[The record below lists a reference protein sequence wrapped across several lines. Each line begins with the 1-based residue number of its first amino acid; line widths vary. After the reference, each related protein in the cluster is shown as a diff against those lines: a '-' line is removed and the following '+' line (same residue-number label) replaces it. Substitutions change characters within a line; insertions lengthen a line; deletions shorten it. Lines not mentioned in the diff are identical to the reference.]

1 MVAPVN
7 TAATSKRRTQRVRN
21 GKILTYRRVGE
32 MADSGPD
39 DQEDDVEG
47 LETSQP
53 AAGSASGSKPETPK
67 KPAEPQPY
75 PASQPASTPVLSTW
89 LYTTESNLGE
99 SWPAVDLVHELQNY
113 MSSYVVK
120 RPKGETPDAVKIRIS
135 DTLATIADKLR
146 GQIEFKSNVGMRPF
160 LLCGLTNGLGNFE
173 SLPEILSWLTVRADW
188 GKTDLA
194 STDRLSRSFEENITA
209 ELHRTVT
216 SFPHRLDGGSGK
228 TEVVFLPE
236 GIEDRL
242 QDLKERVCIPK
253 AHMAEL
259 AIYCALIKQ
268 PRLDE
273 VYVREMKTAV
283 ADICCRL
290 LYREGCVR
298 GAIEKWKQIREAI
311 KKA

>member
-1 MVAPVN
+1 MVAPVPEPSPLS
-7 TAATSKRRTQRVRN
+7 ASPPSPASSKRRTQRVRG

-32 MADSGPD
+32 MADSGP
-39 DQEDDVEG
+39 EDDVEG
-47 LETSQP
+47 TPEPGKP
-53 AAGSASGSKPETPK
+53 ASGVSAGVASAPSAS
-67 KPAEPQPY
+67 
-75 PASQPASTPVLSTW
+75 ASTSAAVSSTW

-99 SWPAVDLVHELQNY
+99 SWPTVDIVHELQNY

-120 RPKGETPDAVKIRIS
+120 RPKGDTPDAVKIRIS

-173 SLPEILSWLTVRADW
+173 SLPEILSWLTVRTDW

-253 AHMAEL
+253 SHMAEL

-311 KKA
+311 KRA

>member
-7 TAATSKRRTQRVRN
+7 GASKRRTQRVRN
-21 GKILTYRRVGE
+21 GKILIYRPVGE
-32 MADSGPD
+32 MADNGPD
-39 DQEDDVEG
+39 DQEDDVESG
-47 LETSQP
+47 SEAALKTAETSQ
-53 AAGSASGSKPETPK
+53 GSSTVSG
-67 KPAEPQPY
+67 QP
-75 PASQPASTPVLSTW
+75 PVSTPVTSSW
-89 LYTTESNLGE
+89 LYTTETNLGE
-99 SWPAVDLVHELQNY
+99 SWPAIDLVHELQNY

-120 RPKGETPDAVKIRIS
+120 RPKGETPDAVKVRIS

-298 GAIEKWKQIREAI
+298 GAIEKWKQIREAT
-311 KKA
+311 KGAA